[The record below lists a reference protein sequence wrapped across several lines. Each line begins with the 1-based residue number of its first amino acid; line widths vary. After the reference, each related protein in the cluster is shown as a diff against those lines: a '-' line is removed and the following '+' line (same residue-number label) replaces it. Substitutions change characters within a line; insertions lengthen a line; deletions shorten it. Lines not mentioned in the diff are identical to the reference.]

1 RLHFVTDWDRRL
13 YTVTELCAR
22 YGVSR
27 ETGYKWLARYADV
40 GVAGL
45 AERSRAPHRCPHRIA
60 PAVAAAIVETR
71 RQHPSWG
78 PRKLLVWLADHRSG
92 LELPA
97 ASTAGDLLHR
107 RGLVRRRR
115 RRRAWKHPGAPELVT
130 AGPNDVW
137 TADFK
142 GHFRTGDGAYCYP
155 LTVADQH
162 SRFQRFRAEY
172 NHQRP
177 HEALGQQPP
186 ATVWHP
192 SPRPYPRRLAHPE
205 YPGHHLVRLVSNA
218 GTFRFK
224 AQQLFL
230 SQALKQDYIGL
241 EETADGVWS
250 IYFYD

>member
-1 RLHFVTDWDRRL
+1 MAWTETDPMKERLHFVTDWDRRL

-27 ETGYKWLARYADV
+27 KTGYKWLARYADV

-142 GHFRTGDGAYCYP
+142 GHFRTGDGAYCHP
-155 LTVADQH
+155 LTVPAPAAASSAASSASALSTTTSGRMKH
-162 SRFQRFRAEY
+162 SA
-172 NHQRP
+172 
-177 HEALGQQPP
+177 
-186 ATVWHP
+186 
-192 SPRPYPRRLAHPE
+192 SSRRLP
-205 YPGHHLVRLVSNA
+205 S
-218 GTFRFK
+218 GTRRR
-224 AQQLFL
+224 ARTRAAWRTP
-230 SQALKQDYIGL
+230 STPAITWCASSRMQARSASKR
-241 EETADGVWS
+241 S
-250 IYFYD
+250 SSSSRRP

>member
-1 RLHFVTDWDRRL
+1 MKERLHFVADWDRRL

-27 ETGYKWLARYADV
+27 KTGYKWLARYADV

-60 PAVAAAIVETR
+60 PAVAAAIVEAR

-78 PRKLLVWLADHRSG
+78 PRKLLVWLADRRPG

-162 SRFQRFRAEY
+162 SRYLLACDALASVRTEDSCV
-172 NHQRP
+172 RP
-177 HEALGQQPP
+177 AL
-186 ATVWHP
+186 
-192 SPRPYPRRLAHPE
+192 PRRRPAARHPK
-205 YPGHHLVRLVSNA
+205 R
-218 GTFRFK
+218 T
-224 AQQLFL
+224 
-230 SQALKQDYIGL
+230 
-241 EETADGVWS
+241 TARPS
-250 IYFYD
+250 ARPASMACAR

>member
-1 RLHFVTDWDRRL
+1 MAWTETDPMKERLHFVTDWDRRL

-27 ETGYKWLARYADV
+27 KTGYKWLARYADV

-107 RGLVRRRR
+107 PGRGGPRRRPRARLLPHRPPWAVRDERPVEPPRDRPTAHPAESSGRER
-115 RRRAWKHPGAPELVT
+115 RPRTDAP
-130 AGPNDVW
+130 
-137 TADFK
+137 
-142 GHFRTGDGAYCYP
+142 H
-155 LTVADQH
+155 
-162 SRFQRFRAEY
+162 AEGRDDPAA
-172 NHQRP
+172 RP
-177 HEALGQQPP
+177 HA
-186 ATVWHP
+186 
-192 SPRPYPRRLAHPE
+192 PRPAAP
-205 YPGHHLVRLVSNA
+205 
-218 GTFRFK
+218 
-224 AQQLFL
+224 L
-230 SQALKQDYIGL
+230 SALPH
-241 EETADGVWS
+241 GVQS
-250 IYFYD
+250 RAAPTK

>member
-1 RLHFVTDWDRRL
+1 MAWTKTDPMKERLHFVTDWDRRL

-27 ETGYKWLARYADV
+27 KTGYKWLARYADV

-60 PAVAAAIVETR
+60 PAVAAAIVEAR

-78 PRKLLVWLADHRSG
+78 PRKLLVWLADRRPG

-137 TADFK
+137 T
-142 GHFRTGDGAYCYP
+142 GLQGPLPHRRWRVLLSPDG
-155 LTVADQH
+155 
-162 SRFQRFRAEY
+162 R
-172 NHQRP
+172 RP
-177 HEALGQQPP
+177 AQP
-186 ATVWHP
+186 
-192 SPRPYPRRLAHPE
+192 
-205 YPGHHLVRLVSNA
+205 
-218 GTFRFK
+218 
-224 AQQLFL
+224 
-230 SQALKQDYIGL
+230 
-241 EETADGVWS
+241 
-250 IYFYD
+250 